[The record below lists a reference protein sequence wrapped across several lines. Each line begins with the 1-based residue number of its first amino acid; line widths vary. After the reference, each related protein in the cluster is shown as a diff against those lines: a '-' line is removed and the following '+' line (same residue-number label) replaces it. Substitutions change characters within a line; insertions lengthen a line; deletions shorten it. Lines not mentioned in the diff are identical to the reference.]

1 MDGKTISSFRG
12 KGYVWKKWGGIL
24 WGKSR
29 NVVLVLFEDGNLE
42 RVSVNVLVFSEITKV
57 LHVCV
62 TSAFEFRSRFHS
74 LVTWPASSW
83 TYVNP
88 VYRCTRTANPWPRK
102 GKEISGIKSSF
113 SVSIH
118 RSSVMNRYDSVA
130 GSIVDA
136 LFARVWR
143 RNRRRGRGDVSKNF
157 HELYKEDT
165 RGHIVLEVF
174 AGIYA
179 P

>member
-1 MDGKTISSFRG
+1 M
-12 KGYVWKKWGGIL
+12 YA
-24 WGKSR
+24 
-29 NVVLVLFEDGNLE
+29 N
-42 RVSVNVLVFSEITKV
+42 SE
-57 LHVCV
+57 
-62 TSAFEFRSRFHS
+62 S
-74 LVTWPASSW
+74 LA
-83 TYVNP
+83 
-88 VYRCTRTANPWPRK
+88 K

-143 RNRRRGRGDVSKNF
+143 RNRRRGRGRIEGGSKNF
-157 HELYKEDT
+157 HELYTEDT

>member
-1 MDGKTISSFRG
+1 M
-12 KGYVWKKWGGIL
+12 YA
-24 WGKSR
+24 
-29 NVVLVLFEDGNLE
+29 N
-42 RVSVNVLVFSEITKV
+42 SE
-57 LHVCV
+57 
-62 TSAFEFRSRFHS
+62 S
-74 LVTWPASSW
+74 LAT
-83 TYVNP
+83 
-88 VYRCTRTANPWPRK
+88 
-102 GKEISGIKSSF
+102 KEISGIKSSF